1 MSNKFDKVKQVSSKC
16 DDLNVEMKT
25 SGKLTCGCGGSDE
38 FEYDPNLFDC
48 RLFGLFLRKAENS
61 PKKYQFVLSKLNLL
75 ETALMEGKFEKTKDK
90 VAEQIREIIKSDK
103 DNTYTNDTI
112 QFIIDY
118 MNDNA
123 KSKQD
128 FNRYQLMAT
137 LQSALNYVEIA
148 RNPQLSQLLTIISNW
163 VSKSD
168 KIIKGVSVTQQ
179 EVNQDL
185 ILRPEDA
192 QFQNRGNIQE
202 TDSRDAGELA
212 LRQEKAVEP
221 YTDNDKFEKDKMR
234 VEKIMRLLNTFNKAL
249 PGGNYFDPLSSKFNQ
264 YQERLKALKDETI
277 YKKHFRDILY
287 SGSDEKERLLFD
299 IFRKLNEKMD
309 STLENRTSEESKK
322 IKKALTAIFSNY
334 TGSIQSYKSSSITNR
349 VLPRFEFISN
359 LYTFLLLS
367 KELEKHPNFIELM
380 EKSSKSKNSMKAKTI
395 ISNNLKKLLKEERDD
410 YVRDTDPNKP
420 KFPLQVEVTPTLNN
434 ITKSIQNTGK
444 FDEDAN
450 VNTKLITQLI
460 KGIDGKEKYIDFE
473 NNESSL

>member
-1 MSNKFDKVKQVSSKC
+1 MSNKFDKAKQVSSKC

-90 VAEQIREIIKSDK
+90 VAERTREIIKSDK

-148 RNPQLSQLLTIISNW
+148 RNPQLSQLLTIVSNW

-322 IKKALTAIFSNY
+322 
-334 TGSIQSYKSSSITNR
+334 
-349 VLPRFEFISN
+349 
-359 LYTFLLLS
+359 
-367 KELEKHPNFIELM
+367 
-380 EKSSKSKNSMKAKTI
+380 
-395 ISNNLKKLLKEERDD
+395 
-410 YVRDTDPNKP
+410 
-420 KFPLQVEVTPTLNN
+420 
-434 ITKSIQNTGK
+434 
-444 FDEDAN
+444 
-450 VNTKLITQLI
+450 
-460 KGIDGKEKYIDFE
+460 
-473 NNESSL
+473 

>member
-1 MSNKFDKVKQVSSKC
+1 MSNKFDKAKQVSSKC

-90 VAEQIREIIKSDK
+90 VAERTREIIKSDK

-148 RNPQLSQLLTIISNW
+148 RNPQLSQLLTIVSNW

-179 EVNQDL
+179 EVNQEL
-185 ILRPEDA
+185 VLTPEKA
-192 QFQNRGNIQE
+192 GEEFQANANVQKAD
-202 TDSRDAGELA
+202 TRDAVELG
-212 LRQEKAVEP
+212 LRQQKADNP
-221 YTDNDKFEKDKMR
+221 YKVDTNFDKDKIK
-234 VEKIMRLLNTFNKAL
+234 VDKIMKLLNTFNKAL
-249 PGGNYFDPLSSKFNQ
+249 PGENYFAPLSSKLDE
-264 YQERLKALKDETI
+264 YQKRFEALRDEAV
-277 YKKHFRDILY
+277 YKKEFRDILY
-287 SGSDEKERLLFD
+287 SGEKERLLFD
-299 IFRKLNEKMD
+299 IFRKLNDKMN
-309 STLENRTSEESKK
+309 TVVKERTSEDSKK
-322 IKKALTAIFSNY
+322 IQKSLTTIFSNY
-334 TGSIQSYKSSSITNR
+334 SNSISTYSSRISSSIQ
-349 VLPRFEFISN
+349 PRDRFISD
-359 LYTFLLLS
+359 LYTFILLS
-367 KELEKHPNFIELM
+367 KELENKQDFKDLIN
-380 EKSSKSKNSMKAKTI
+380 SQVDKNSMKAKSI
-395 ISNNLKKLLKEERDD
+395 ITDNLKKLLKNQHRGYSNKEEF
-410 YVRDTDPNKP
+410 K
-420 KFPLQVEVTPTLNN
+420 LQKEVSTTLNN
-434 ITKSIQNTGK
+434 ITKTIQDTGK
-444 FDEDAN
+444 FDDDAN
-450 VNTKLITQLI
+450 LVSQLI
-460 KGIDGKEKYIDFE
+460 EGKDGKEKYINFDY
-473 NNESSL
+473 NESSSSSSSSL